1 MRKADVLLLALD
13 STIQD
18 IMKFNPDDWKN
29 ANEDTR
35 KSIEKIYLRAE
46 QNKKEILAI
55 MYGEKELED

>member
-13 STIQD
+13 STIKD

-35 KSIEKIYLRAE
+35 KSIEKIYLRAK
-46 QNKKEILAI
+46 QNKEEILAI